1 MSDQPNNEREEIFDR
16 VEDKPF
22 TGEYR
27 YVRPENGEHYTDA
40 QYIPRDQVPNTPRHY
55 SYAAEEADPRKR
67 ADREK
72 KRSRRVGVMAA
83 LCLVCVLLGAAVGVI
98 GVTQWE
104 NWFVQ
109 EPQGEESYPV
119 EMTPEPTAVPST
131 PVPTA
136 VPQSDGTV
144 MDPAVL
150 YDMACTQVV
159 GITTEVTYYNRF
171 GMTSTSPVVGSGFI
185 ISQDGYI
192 LTNHHVI
199 EEAVKGGYEVEVML
213 YNGDTYVA
221 EIVGYEAETSDIA
234 VLKINAEGLNAV
246 TMGDSNAM
254 RVGRN
259 VFAVGNPLGEL
270 AYSMTDGMISALD
283 RDITTTD
290 SNTGRTTTVNMFQIS
305 AAVNSGNSG
314 GPVYN
319 DAGEVIGVV
328 TAKYSS
334 TGVEGLGFAIP
345 INDAL
350 AIANDLMEIGYV
362 RGKPYM
368 GITVQTVSSTVAQYY
383 NMVEGAYVYSV
394 EENSPAQAA
403 GLRMGDIIT
412 KLNDTEIFSSTDL
425 TNTQKNY
432 RAGETVTLT
441 VYRENQYMEIRL
453 TFGEKVPEAA
463 VIQETAQQPEN
474 SQLPDSGRQ
483 FPNSWQYPFS

>member
-1 MSDQPNNEREEIFDR
+1 MSDQPVNQRDENNNQEESF
-16 VEDKPF
+16 F

-27 YVRPENGEHYTDA
+27 YVRPANGEHYTDA
-40 QYIPRDQVPNTPRHY
+40 QYIPRDQAPNTPRQF
-55 SYAAEEADPRKR
+55 SYAAEEPKPREKNTG
-67 ADREK
+67 EK
-72 KRSRRVGVMAA
+72 KRSRRIGVTAA
-83 LCLVCVLLGAAVGVI
+83 LCLVCILLGAAVGVI
-98 GVTQWE
+98 GMTRFDS
-104 NWFVQ
+104 WFVDK
-109 EPQGEESYPV
+109 GEETPV
-119 EMTPEPTAVPST
+119 PAEITPEPSVVPAT
-131 PVPTA
+131 PLPTA
-136 VPQSDGTV
+136 IPKVNGDV
-144 MDPAVL
+144 MDTSAL

-159 GITTEVTYYNRF
+159 GITTEVTTYNRF
-171 GMTSTSPVVGSGFI
+171 GMPSAGSVAGSGFI
-185 ISQDGYI
+185 ISADGYI

-199 EEAVKGGYEVEVML
+199 EDAVKGGYEVEVML

-221 EIVGYEAETSDIA
+221 EIVGYESDTSDIA
-234 VLKINAEGLNAV
+234 VLKINAEGLNPV
-246 TMGDSNAM
+246 TTGDSNAM
-254 RVGRN
+254 RVGRD
-259 VFAVGNPLGEL
+259 VYAVGNPLGEL

-283 RDITTTD
+283 REITTRD
-290 SNTGRTTTVNMFQIS
+290 NNTGRTTTVNMFQMS

-394 EENSPAQAA
+394 EEGSPAQNAD
-403 GLRMGDIIT
+403 LRMGDIIT
-412 KLNDTEIFSSTDL
+412 KLNDTVIRSSADL

-441 VYRENQYMEIRL
+441 VYRDNGYIEVPI

-463 VIQETAQQPEN
+463 QIQETGWRAE
-474 SQLPDSGRQ
+474 
-483 FPNSWQYPFS
+483 PNW